1 MATNPTEPGDP
12 AVARRKGD
20 RRVAQLPFE
29 GPDRRKG
36 ERRSGDDRR
45 RSERRAGFDLG
56 SGKE

>member
-1 MATNPTEPGDP
+1 
-12 AVARRKGD
+12 
-20 RRVAQLPFE
+20 LPFE

-36 ERRSGDDRR
+36 ERRSGNDRR